1 MSSLNMDQYCRKE
14 MERILLGG
22 KCTDQSKRANEIFA
36 TVVPTG
42 QVALPTNETW
52 KRHRRLTGPSM
63 SRRYLERMSG
73 RIASAAND
81 LARLWDAK
89 IRVVGSAAF
98 DADSDLQLATMDAI
112 VNITMGSP
120 LGCVETAYNA
130 LSAEV
135 IQSNGIV
142 HLPQFDLPPLHEAL
156 RAMMESIERASGSP
170 FPMLSARLFT
180 YTSPVWRKQYK
191 LLNSF
196 LSNAISHSRE
206 REAILGSKG
215 EGLVTDADCVLDMII
230 QREAREGAEAFG
242 KGEMLDELMT
252 YVLAG
257 QDTTAA
263 SLGWLVKF
271 LPQDPEI
278 QLRLHNEVCNVFGP
292 GTESDEFL
300 DFNLLD
306 DHIRVPILEAV
317 VAETLRCASVA
328 AIISRDLLQDEV
340 ILGRHVPKGAQLMFT
355 IKLMSQSETEWGPD
369 AKAWRPSR
377 WLNSDGTFNRL
388 AGPSIPFGAGQ
399 RSCFGQRLAILQL
412 KTYLAIISRAFFFKP
427 VLPEVDDWGV
437 VEVVTNRPRMCYVS
451 LERWDSKNGS

>member
-1 MSSLNMDQYCRKE
+1 MSDMSPFIVAATLAALALLIHFVHSWLLPKPISGIPHNSIASIWGDIPSITKAIKDNKKTFSDYVADVVAEHGPILQITSIDKKV
-14 MERILLGG
+14 ILL
-22 KCTDQSKRANEIFA
+22 D
-36 TVVPTG
+36 
-42 QVALPTNETW
+42 ETW

-340 ILGRHVPKGAQLMFT
+340 ILGRHVPKA
-355 IKLMSQSETEWGPD
+355 
-369 AKAWRPSR
+369 RPSGGQMR
-377 WLNSDGTFNRL
+377 KRGDLVDG
-388 AGPSIPFGAGQ
+388 
-399 RSCFGQRLAILQL
+399 
-412 KTYLAIISRAFFFKP
+412 
-427 VLPEVDDWGV
+427 
-437 VEVVTNRPRMCYVS
+437 
-451 LERWDSKNGS
+451 

>member
-1 MSSLNMDQYCRKE
+1 MSDMSPFIVAATLAALALLIHFVHSSSIWGDIPSITKAIKDNKKTFSDYVADVVAEHGPILQILIGRHPIVVISDRKE

-36 TVVPTG
+36 TITSIDKKVI
-42 QVALPTNETW
+42 LLDETW

-156 RAMMESIERASGSP
+156 RAMMESIERASG
-170 FPMLSARLFT
+170 
-180 YTSPVWRKQYK
+180 KQYK

-215 EGLVTDADCVLDMII
+215 EGLATDADCVLDMII

-328 AIISRDLLQDEV
+328 AIISRD
-340 ILGRHVPKGAQLMFT
+340 R
-355 IKLMSQSETEWGPD
+355 
-369 AKAWRPSR
+369 
-377 WLNSDGTFNRL
+377 
-388 AGPSIPFGAGQ
+388 
-399 RSCFGQRLAILQL
+399 
-412 KTYLAIISRAFFFKP
+412 
-427 VLPEVDDWGV
+427 
-437 VEVVTNRPRMCYVS
+437 
-451 LERWDSKNGS
+451 ER